1 MQKIWGIAGEMGS
14 GKGTLIKY
22 AVKKYKARSF
32 SFSKI
37 LRKLLKEVC
46 LEESR
51 KNLQKISTVL
61 RKNFGED
68 LLAKTLYEK
77 IKKDKSVLILVDSV
91 RRLQDIKYLKGLKN
105 FRLVYL
111 EAGIQKRFTRITGRK
126 ENSDDKNKKFKEFK
140 KEHLAETERQIKSL
154 KKNAD
159 FLIKNN
165 GTRKEFYAHIDGFFA
180 KDKIALSEKNKH

>member
-1 MQKIWGIAGEMGS
+1 MGS

-22 AVKKYKARSF
+22 VMKKYEARSF

-46 LEESR
+46 LEENR

-77 IKKDKSVLILVDSV
+77 IKKDKSVLIVVDSV
-91 RRLQDIKYLKGLKN
+91 RRLEDIKYLKGLKN

-111 EAGIQKRFTRITGRK
+111 EAEMQKRFTRITGRK
-126 ENSDDKNKKFKEFK
+126 ENTDDKNKKFKEFK
-140 KEHLAETERQIKSL
+140 KEHLAETERQIKGL
-154 KKNAD
+154 RKNAN

-165 GTRKEFYAHIDGFFA
+165 GTKKEFYAQIDSFFA
-180 KDKIALSEKNKH
+180 KDKIIPRGKNKH